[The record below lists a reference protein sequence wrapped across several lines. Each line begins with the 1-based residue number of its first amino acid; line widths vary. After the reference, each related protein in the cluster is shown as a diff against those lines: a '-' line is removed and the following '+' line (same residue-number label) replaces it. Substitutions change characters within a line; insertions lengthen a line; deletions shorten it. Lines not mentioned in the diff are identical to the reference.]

1 MNTNHLN
8 FRNLI
13 LVIITGLVFSG
24 CSKEKK
30 ATDNLVGTWTIGS
43 TNISTMVGTRTMEQY
58 FTDVMG
64 LSVADAQTY
73 SVLANQAIQQSFSG
87 TIQIKSDNT
96 YSATFGGKS
105 ETGTWSLNSDGTK
118 LTITSGSSGT
128 TVFDIVELTSSI
140 LKIRVTDLITEDLNN
155 DGTPESITVTADLT
169 FNK

>member
-13 LVIITGLVFSG
+13 LVLITGLIFSG

-30 ATDNLVGTWTIGS
+30 ATDNLVGTWTIGT
-43 TNISTMVGTRTMEQY
+43 TNISTMVGTRTMAQY

-64 LSVADAQTY
+64 MSVADAQTY

-96 YSATFGGKS
+96 FSATFGGKS

-169 FNK
+169 FNR